1 MKAWITALWA
11 RLFSWPLI
19 GHCLLILC
27 LWALAAQVAYPTLD
41 ASVAVGW
48 VNALILGLCVVVW
61 ALRLFLPAQATMESH
76 LLRRSCVIVDVLVL
90 LFIAYGVLLHLNGM
104 LDRSAPET
112 RSAVITE
119 VVEDPF
125 SPGWLLPAG
134 RSVLTNSG
142 LSAVIAE
149 ILTNPRSP
157 LWYFP
162 AGRARITS
170 SKGTEPPTYI
180 PLPRSTLA
188 YLLIGQEVIF
198 TQYEG
203 LLGISWVTDVHV
215 DHQAVPQYLQTS
227 TDPIVRKDVTLS
239 ELYKQEWDRG
249 LEHARQYASEEPEDM
264 EFLFAV
270 TDPLLKY
277 GQAKAAVE
285 FLKPI
290 AETRPSY
297 RVYYRY
303 ADVLYMMGDH
313 NGSINALYQA
323 VAMEPKPIEA
333 LYQLGYRLRGV
344 GRIAE
349 ATRAFETLL
358 AIQPRYPGVDYVLNE
373 LRRQP
378 GVTRSS
384 RPSSSIP
391 AR

>member
-1 MKAWITALWA
+1 MKARIAAVWGK
-11 RLFSWPLI
+11 LFCWPLI

-41 ASVAVGW
+41 SSVAVGW

-76 LLRRSCVIVDVLVL
+76 LLRRSCVVVDVLVL

-104 LDRSAPET
+104 LDSSAPET

-142 LSAVIAE
+142 LSAAVAE

-162 AGRARITS
+162 AGRVLIAST
-170 SKGTEPPTYI
+170 KGTEPPTYV

-198 TQYEG
+198 TQYQG
-203 LLGISWVTDVHV
+203 LLGISWVTAVHV
-215 DHQAVPQYLQTS
+215 DHQAVPHDLETS

-239 ELYKQEWDRG
+239 ELYKQQWDRG
-249 LEHARQYASEEPEDM
+249 LERARQYASEEPEDID
-264 EFLFAV
+264 FLFAA

-290 AETRPSY
+290 AEARPSY

-303 ADVLYMMGDH
+303 ADVLYVMGDRD
-313 NGSINALYQA
+313 GSINALYRA
-323 VAMEPKPIEA
+323 VTMEAKPIEA
-333 LYQLGYRLRGV
+333 LYQLGYRLKGV
-344 GRIAE
+344 GRLGE
-349 ATRAFETLL
+349 ATKAFETLL
-358 AIQPRYPGVDYVLNE
+358 AIQPGYPGVEYVLNE
-373 LRRQP
+373 LRQQL
-378 GVTRSS
+378 GVGERD
-384 RPSSSIP
+384 RHRR
-391 AR
+391 A